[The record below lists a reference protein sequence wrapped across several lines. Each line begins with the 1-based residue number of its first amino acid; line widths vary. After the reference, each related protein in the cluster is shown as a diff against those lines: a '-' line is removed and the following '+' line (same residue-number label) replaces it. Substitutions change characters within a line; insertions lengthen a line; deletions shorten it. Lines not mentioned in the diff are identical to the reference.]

1 MPEGPEIRREALAI
15 ADAIVDE
22 PLVRIEYRVPRL
34 ARRART
40 LRNATVTSVWSR
52 GKAML
57 IAYSNGLTHYSHN
70 QLYGKWRVL
79 AVARLA
85 RLLDRRERSVRVVLQ
100 TATHA
105 AVLLSATQ
113 IELLTR
119 TELAKHPFLAK
130 LGPDVLDRSTT
141 VRTVKSRLRKPEFAR
156 RSLAALL
163 LDQSFLA
170 GLGNYLRSDILHVT
184 GLRHALRPA
193 DLSDEAIT
201 ALARATLEIP
211 RLSLKTGGATNDPA
225 MVRKLEHE
233 GVRPGARRFRVY
245 GREAMPCW
253 TCETPIQR
261 VDVAGRGI
269 YFCSTCQPSARLQEK
284 PVRRNAGARTRRS
297 V

>member
-15 ADAIVDE
+15 AEAVVGQ
-22 PLVRIEYRVPRL
+22 PMVRIDYRVPRL

-40 LRNATVTSVWSR
+40 LRNATVTAVSSR

-79 AVARLA
+79 AVARLPK
-85 RLLDRRERSVRVVLQ
+85 LLERRERSVRVILQ

-119 TELAKHPFLAK
+119 AELARHPFLAK

-184 GLRHALRPA
+184 GLRHFARPM
-193 DLSDEAIT
+193 DLSDDAIT
-201 ALARATLEIP
+201 SLARATLELP

-225 MVRKLEHE
+225 VVRKLERQ
-233 GVRPGARRFRVY
+233 GVKPGARRFRVY
-245 GREAMPCW
+245 NRAAQPCW
-253 TCETPIQR
+253 TCGTPVER

-269 YFCSTCQPSARLQEK
+269 YFCATCQPDGPLQEK
-284 PVRRNAGARTRRS
+284 RVRKNAGA
-297 V
+297 

>member
-15 ADAIVDE
+15 AEAIVE
-22 PLVRIEYRVPRL
+22 RPLVRIEYRVPRL
-34 ARRART
+34 VRRART
-40 LRNATVTSVWSR
+40 LRGASVTSVSSR

-70 QLYGKWRVL
+70 QLYGTWRVL

-85 RLLDRRERSVRVVLQ
+85 RLLEQRQPSIRVVLQ

-119 TELAKHPFLAK
+119 AELARQPYLAK

-141 VRTVKSRLRKPEFAR
+141 VRTVQARLRKPEFAG
-156 RSLAALL
+156 RSLGALL
-163 LDQSFLA
+163 LDQAFLA

-184 GLRHALRPA
+184 GLRHSVRPV
-193 DLSDEAIT
+193 DLSDAAIT
-201 ALARATLEIP
+201 ALARATLELP

-225 MVRKLEHE
+225 LARRLARE
-233 GVRPGARRFRVY
+233 GVTPGARRFRAY
-245 GREAMPCW
+245 AREAQPCW
-253 TCETPIQR
+253 TCGTRIERI
-261 VDVAGRGI
+261 DVGGRGI
-269 YFCSTCQPSARLQEK
+269 YFCSTCQPATGVQEK
-284 PVRRNAGARTRRS
+284 RVRKNAAARTRRS

>member
-1 MPEGPEIRREALAI
+1 MPEGPEIRREAVAI
-15 ADAIVDE
+15 AQAIVDRV
-22 PLVRIEYRVPRL
+22 LVRIDYRVPRL
-34 ARRART
+34 ARRARA
-40 LRNATVTSVWSR
+40 LRGATVTSVSSR

-79 AVARLA
+79 TIGRLA
-85 RLLDRRERSVRVVLQ
+85 RLLERRERSIRVILQ
-100 TATHA
+100 TETHA

-113 IELLTR
+113 IEILTDA
-119 TELAKHPFLAK
+119 ELSRQPYLAK

-141 VRTVKSRLRKPEFAR
+141 VRMVRARLRDPAFAR

-184 GLRHALRPA
+184 GLRHSVRPFE
-193 DLSDEAIT
+193 LSDAQIT
-201 ALARATLEIP
+201 ALARATLALP

-225 MVRKLEHE
+225 LVRKLERE
-233 GVRPGARRFRVY
+233 GIAPGARRFRVY
-245 GREAMPCW
+245 NRAARPCW
-253 TCETPIQR
+253 TCGTQIAR
-261 VDVAGRGI
+261 VDVGGRGI
-269 YFCSTCQPSARLQEK
+269 YFCSTCQPAPGVKEK
-284 PVRRNAGARTRRS
+284 RVRKNAAAITRRS

>member
-1 MPEGPEIRREALAI
+1 MPEGPEVRREALAI
-15 ADAIVDE
+15 AEAVVDQ
-22 PLVRIEYRVPRL
+22 PLLRIEYRVPAL

-40 LRNATVTSVWSR
+40 LRGANVEAVTSR

-79 AVARLA
+79 AVGRLP
-85 RLLDRRERSVRVVLQ
+85 RLLERRERSIRVVLQ
-100 TATHA
+100 TQTHA
-105 AVLLSATQ
+105 AVLLSATR

-119 TELAKHPFLAK
+119 AELAKQPYLAK

-141 VRTVKSRLRKPEFAR
+141 VRTVKARLRKPEFAR

-184 GLRHALRPA
+184 GLRHSARPA
-193 DLSDEAIT
+193 ELSDAQIDR
-201 ALARATLEIP
+201 LARASLDIP
-211 RLSLKTGGATNDPA
+211 RLSLRTGGATNDPVV
-225 MVRKLEHE
+225 VRRLERE
-233 GVRPGARRFRVY
+233 GMTAGARRFRVY
-245 GREAMPCW
+245 DREAEPCW
-253 TCETPIQR
+253 TCGTRIER
-261 VDVAGRGI
+261 VDVGGRGI
-269 YFCSTCQPSARLQEK
+269 YFCTTCQPASGVQEK
-284 PVRRNAGARTRRS
+284 PVRKNAAAITRRS

>member
-1 MPEGPEIRREALAI
+1 MPEGPEIRREAVAI
-15 ADAIVDE
+15 AQVIVDQ
-22 PLVRIEYRVPRL
+22 PLVRIDYRVPRL

-40 LRNATVTSVWSR
+40 LRGATVTSVSSR

-85 RLLDRRERSVRVVLQ
+85 RLLERRERSIRVILQ

-119 TELAKHPFLAK
+119 AELARQPYLAK

-141 VRTVKSRLRKPEFAR
+141 VRTVKARLRKPEFAR

-184 GLRHALRPA
+184 GLRHSARPV
-193 DLSDEAIT
+193 DLSDEEIAV
-201 ALARATLEIP
+201 LAGATLDLP

-225 MVRKLEHE
+225 IVRRLERE
-233 GVRPGARRFRVY
+233 GVTPGARRFRVY
-245 GREAMPCW
+245 NREARPCW
-253 TCETPIQR
+253 TCGTRIQR
-261 VDVAGRGI
+261 VDVGGRGI
-269 YFCSTCQPSARLQEK
+269 YFCSTCQPATRVQEK
-284 PVRRNAGARTRRS
+284 RVRKNAAARTRRS

>member
-15 ADAIVDE
+15 ADAIVGQ
-22 PLVRIEYRVPRL
+22 PLVRIDYRVPRL
-34 ARRART
+34 TRRART
-40 LRNATVTSVWSR
+40 LRKATVTSVSSR

-70 QLYGKWRVL
+70 QLYGKWRVT
-79 AVARLA
+79 AVARLPK
-85 RLLDRRERSVRVVLQ
+85 LLERRERSVRVILQ

-119 TELAKHPFLAK
+119 AELARHPFLVK

-184 GLRHALRPA
+184 GLRHSLRPI
-193 DLSDEAIT
+193 DLSDDAIT
-201 ALARATLEIP
+201 TLARATLAIP

-225 MVRKLEHE
+225 VVKKLEGE
-233 GVRPGARRFRVY
+233 GVKPGARRFRVY
-245 GREAMPCW
+245 NRADKPCW
-253 TCETPIQR
+253 TCGTTVER

-269 YFCSTCQPSARLQEK
+269 YFCATCQPDAVLQEK
-284 PVRRNAGARTRRS
+284 RVRRNAGA
-297 V
+297 